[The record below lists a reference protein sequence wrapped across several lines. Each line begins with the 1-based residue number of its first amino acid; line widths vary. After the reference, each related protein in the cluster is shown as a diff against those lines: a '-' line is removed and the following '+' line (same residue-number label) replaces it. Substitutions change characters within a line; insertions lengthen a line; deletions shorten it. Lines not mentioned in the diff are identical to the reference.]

1 MISAKNL
8 HRAAMLSNGMYT
20 SRALGRK
27 WTCENLYNDTH
38 LYTRSVDL
46 SRNLIGDVGHIK
58 VSVTELGK
66 DLYFGFSG
74 TQDAEFWLYNI
85 DGDVEDTPQKLL
97 LERVYHVHAG
107 FLDLAS
113 TVYEAALTN
122 LPEHIKPFSHYDSL
136 IFTGHSAG
144 GAVAA
149 LMPFYFRA
157 NTLILPDKLKVIDF
171 GSPRIWANSNFR
183 KSMIDGAPTEKPYPF
198 ERHRFQHVLDLVP
211 CSPLHR
217 RGPLPGFSHTGEVH
231 WTTTDFRVLDKAP
244 WYRIP
249 RMLWEYGKGVATLSA
264 ARKALKY
271 HSSHQYSSTVLANY
285 FTDADL

>member
-1 MISAKNL
+1 
-8 HRAAMLSNGMYT
+8 MLSNGMYT

-58 VSVTELGK
+58 VAVTELGK

-85 DGDVEDTPQKLL
+85 DGDIDKTPYTVL
-97 LERVYHVHAG
+97 YGINYDAHAG
-107 FLDLAS
+107 FLDLAK
-113 TVYEAALTN
+113 TVYTLALQH
-122 LPEHIKPFSHYDSL
+122 LPEHIKDLSQYDNL
-136 IFTGHSAG
+136 YFTGHSAG

-149 LMPFYFRA
+149 LMPFFVRQKQLLL
-157 NTLILPDKLKVIDF
+157 THDKLKVIDF
-171 GSPRIWANSNFR
+171 GSPRIWADSC
-183 KSMIDGAPTEKPYPF
+183 EYPF
-198 ERHRFQHVLDLVP
+198 ERHRFQHVFDLIP
-211 CSPLHR
+211 CAPLHW
-217 RGPLPGFSHTGEVH
+217 RGPLPGFSHSGEVH
-231 WTTTDFRVLDKAP
+231 WTTTKYRVLNKAP
-244 WYRIP
+244 WFRIP

-264 ARKALKY
+264 AQKALKY

-285 FTDADL
+285 FMDTDL